1 MPISK
6 TCYFC
11 KPVGKKEC
19 DACTN
24 VTKSNFVGNADWL
37 YIEQLEKENEELK
50 AKMEYCANVDKQQ
63 LQKVIGNLQGLLG
76 QEALFNNNLK
86 KENEELKKLNEKLKE
101 EVESIEGFL
110 RDEEC

>member
-37 YIEQLEKENEELK
+37 YIEALEKENEELK
-50 AKMEYCANVDKQQ
+50 KY
-63 LQKVIGNLQGLLG
+63 
-76 QEALFNNNLK
+76 
-86 KENEELKKLNEKLKE
+86 KE
-101 EVESIEGFL
+101 ETEKWLGSSPYSYVNE
-110 RDEEC
+110 DEVK

>member
-50 AKMEYCANVDKQQ
+50 RKIQSYKYER
-63 LQKVIGNLQGLLG
+63 
-76 QEALFNNNLK
+76 
-86 KENEELKKLNEKLKE
+86 EKLHSYLANIPNNPSVDSLNQMSISNRYVYDPIIGGYVTKE
-101 EVESIEGFL
+101 SKDEVKE
-110 RDEEC
+110 

>member
-1 MPISK
+1 MISK

-50 AKMEYCANVDKQQ
+50 
-63 LQKVIGNLQGLLG
+63 
-76 QEALFNNNLK
+76 
-86 KENEELKKLNEKLKE
+86 KENSRWKMIQKEKKILIQVNSEMFTANNPFYEDEAKE
-101 EVESIEGFL
+101 
-110 RDEEC
+110 

>member
-11 KPVGKKEC
+11 KPVGRKEC

-24 VTKSNFVGNADWL
+24 ITKSNFTPNADWL

-50 AKMEYCANVDKQQ
+50 KY
-63 LQKVIGNLQGLLG
+63 
-76 QEALFNNNLK
+76 
-86 KENEELKKLNEKLKE
+86 KE
-101 EVESIEGFL
+101 ETEKWLGSSPYSYVNE
-110 RDEEC
+110 DEVNK